1 MLVSCSNSFN
11 CAHNQ
16 KVHFDFTR
24 FVKKET
30 NCNHFLKCQLEK
42 YFLPNR
48 AATKKIVA
56 FLQNTTAHGHFS
68 LIYLLHKEKQVKTIL
83 SQILIEENHV
93 KEDIRQKLIST
104 LPKELFLNI

>member
-42 YFLPNR
+42 YFLPKT
-48 AATKKIVA
+48 AAMKKIVA
-56 FLQNTTAHGHFS
+56 FLQNTTVYGLFS
-68 LIYLLHKEKQVKTIL
+68 LMYLLH
-83 SQILIEENHV
+83 
-93 KEDIRQKLIST
+93 
-104 LPKELFLNI
+104 

>member
-42 YFLPNR
+42 YFLP
-48 AATKKIVA
+48 
-56 FLQNTTAHGHFS
+56 TAKDWCFVRKNYRT
-68 LIYLLHKEKQVKTIL
+68 ICTWPIL
-83 SQILIEENHV
+83 SHIPSYKGNTGSSKIIYQDFN
-93 KEDIRQKLIST
+93 
-104 LPKELFLNI
+104 